1 MTNMPRVLTAIQEK
15 TEAVVGDL
23 APKKE
28 NAEED
33 GGIACAECVSGAAG

>member
-33 GGIACAECVSGAAG
+33 GGIAYAECVTGSAG

>member
-33 GGIACAECVSGAAG
+33 GGLAYAECVTGSAG